1 MVDRA
6 FLKREH
12 RELVLVEEDPSALLE
27 KFEAYEPPRT
37 IKWID
42 DSERRALSKGSGQ
55 PPRR

>member
-12 RELVLVEEDPSALLE
+12 RELVLVEEAASSLLE
-27 KFEAYEPPRT
+27 RFEGYEPPRT

-42 DSERRALSKGSGQ
+42 DYET
-55 PPRR
+55 